1 MSQQNL
7 AELRAQARMTY
18 RYWHIYLMLRLREIE
33 QHLAPEE
40 RATLS
45 LPAPTAKPDARILH
59 EAGLL
64 PEGASLAE
72 ISMLTIPEATHHSF
86 LVQPQW
92 DGTHTLLAQADDHTL
107 PLMRVPAEHHATL
120 NDACERF
127 NALLLQH
134 DAQAI
139 FHWHKHGQSRRVHVA
154 LNGNLPTTHRHPTHQ
169 LCPNADGDADASVN
183 RVSRRIYREKIPCP
197 KH

>member
-64 PEGASLAE
+64 PDGASLAE
-72 ISMLTIPEATHHSF
+72 ISMLTIPEAMHHRF

-92 DGTHTLLAQADDHTL
+92 DGSYTLLAQADDHTL

-120 NDACERF
+120 NNACERF
-127 NALLLQH
+127 NALLHQH

-139 FHWHKHGQSRRVHVA
+139 FSLAQAWAISQGARRLEWQSTNHPPIPHTPALPKRRR
-154 LNGNLPTTHRHPTHQ
+154 GRGRFREP
-169 LCPNADGDADASVN
+169 
-183 RVSRRIYREKIPCP
+183 RI
-197 KH
+197 

>member
-64 PEGASLAE
+64 PEGALLAE
-72 ISMLTIPEATHHSF
+72 IPTLTIPEATHHSF

-92 DGTHTLLAQADDHTL
+92 DGTHTLLAQADEHTL
-107 PLMRVPAEHHATL
+107 LIMRVLAEHHATL

-127 NALLLQH
+127 NALLYQH

-139 FHWHKHGQSRRVHVA
+139 FPLAQAWAISQGARRLEWQPANHPPTPHTPA
-154 LNGNLPTTHRHPTHQ
+154 LPK
-169 LCPNADGDADASVN
+169 
-183 RVSRRIYREKIPCP
+183 RRRGRGRFREPRI
-197 KH
+197 